1 MPTFSRRS
9 LDHLDTCHFE
19 LQRLFLEVIKERD
32 CTILQ
37 GFRGKDDQEKA
48 FNEGKSKAHWGQSK
62 HNYSPSCAVD
72 VMPYPINWN
81 DKDGVTKFYEFV
93 KKKADELGIK
103 IRWGADWDGDG
114 KYWEKD
120 GWEIDGPHYELI
132 DTSGS
137 VIPK

>member
-9 LDHLDTCHFE
+9 LNHLDTCHFS

-72 VMPYPINWN
+72 VMPYPIDWN
-81 DKDGVTKFYEFV
+81 DIKGITEFAKYV
-93 KKKADELGIK
+93 LSVAKKLDIK
-103 IRWGADWDGDG
+103 IVWGADWDSDG
-114 KYWEKD
+114 IPWEREN
-120 GWEIDGPHYELI
+120 WEIDGPHYELK

-137 VIPK
+137 VLPK

>member
-9 LDHLDTCHFE
+9 LDHLDTCHFN

-72 VMPYPINWN
+72 AMPYPIDWS
-81 DKDGVTKFYEFV
+81 DIPRVREFSEFV
-93 KKKADELGIK
+93 KNKAKELNIGIT
-103 IRWGADWDGDG
+103 WGGDFRG
-114 KYWEKD
+114 FF
-120 GWEIDGPHYELI
+120 DGPHYELT

-137 VIPK
+137 VIAK